1 MNAVL
6 FDTLK
11 LAKRLEEA
19 GFTTAQAQGAAA
31 AIADTFTEDLATK
44 RDLKELEAALRADIQ
59 SLQSRSEHSLQAVD
73 TSLRHEIQALRT
85 ELKAD
90 IEALRTELKT
100 DIATLRADMQ
110 SGFRDLEQRMTI
122 RLGTMLAAA
131 IVLVGAMVK
140 LL

>member
-1 MNAVL
+1 MNATV

-31 AIADTFTEDLATK
+31 AIADTFREDLATRQDLTMSETAIRRDLTISETAIR
-44 RDLKELEAALRADIQ
+44 RDLKE
-59 SLQSRSEHSLQAVD
+59 SE
-73 TSLRHEIQALRT
+73 TTLRT
-85 ELKAD
+85 E
-90 IEALRTELKT
+90 IQTLRTEFRSDL
-100 DIATLRADMQ
+100 
-110 SGFRDLEQRMTI
+110 RDLEHRMTI
-122 RLGTMLAAA
+122 RLGTMLAGG

>member
-1 MNAVL
+1 MNAMV

-31 AIADTFTEDLATK
+31 AIAGTFHEDLATRQDLTISETAIRRDLTISETAIR
-44 RDLKELEAALRADIQ
+44 RDLKESETALRRD
-59 SLQSRSEHSLQAVD
+59 LKESETA
-73 TSLRHEIQALRT
+73 LRRDQQESETALRT
-85 ELKAD
+85 E
-90 IEALRTELKT
+90 IQTLRTEFRSDL
-100 DIATLRADMQ
+100 
-110 SGFRDLEQRMTI
+110 RDLEHRMTI
-122 RLGTMLAAA
+122 RLGTMLAGG